1 MVAAGF
7 RNLANMNNVARCYCS
22 VGRDVKPSHACFSLP
37 AMRRAEEASSPGK
50 MDVDTDH
57 LQNKGRRCIVSVCYS
72 LLVVRVGP
80 LVIQHTRTPFQ
91 L

>member
-1 MVAAGF
+1 MLPGVTVASEEML
-7 RNLANMNNVARCYCS
+7 NLPTPVLVYRC
-22 VGRDVKPSHACFSLP
+22 LP